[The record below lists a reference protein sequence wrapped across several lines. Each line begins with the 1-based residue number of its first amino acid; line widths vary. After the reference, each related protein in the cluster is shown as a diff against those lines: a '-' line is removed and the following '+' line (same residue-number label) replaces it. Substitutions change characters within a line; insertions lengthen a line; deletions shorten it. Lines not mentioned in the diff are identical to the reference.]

1 MPRMEQVPSTKTSSH
16 SQQVQLYNYKN
27 CFGVLSIGSTT
38 HYTSKK
44 IFQPE
49 FSQEWQGLE
58 REHVTSILGCGRLC
72 TRKCTRVYWGTAV
85 KWLKRFHG
93 VDSVYIYISYSS
105 CISGNVAQSQFTL
118 VPTSLLQL
126 LHSGYSKILSL
137 YCHGY
142 HNWR

>member
-1 MPRMEQVPSTKTSSH
+1 MEQVPSTKTSSH

-58 REHVTSILGCGRLC
+58 REHVTSILGCGSQMVKGRLNKLPKFKLRLANANGSSNN
-72 TRKCTRVYWGTAV
+72 RKWRVRYTV
-85 KWLKRFHG
+85 
-93 VDSVYIYISYSS
+93 
-105 CISGNVAQSQFTL
+105 GNLAL
-118 VPTSLLQL
+118 A
-126 LHSGYSKILSL
+126 KLSL
-137 YCHGY
+137 ELRCWCTSH
-142 HNWR
+142 